1 MAPIRRAAPPPEL
14 AHGYPEEFV
23 QEIQGL
29 IDSSKRGPPL
39 TAWLNIKQK
48 LMHAPCNSI
57 YILEHVDVKLFL
69 VSRRNR
75 GGIGVNAFNAHR
87 HGLDIKTSGADVSK
101 LQHSTAFELG
111 GHEAREEVEFNIEL
125 VRSAEGML
133 AEANHAERF
142 ITNSSK
148 HTSQF
153 LKAAN

>member
-1 MAPIRRAAPPPEL
+1 M
-14 AHGYPEEFV
+14 
-23 QEIQGL
+23 
-29 IDSSKRGPPL
+29 

-48 LMHAPCNSI
+48 LMHAPCNGI

-69 VSRRNR
+69 VSRMNR

-87 HGLDIKTSGADVSK
+87 HGLGIKTTGADVSK
-101 LQHSTAFELG
+101 LPHATAFELG

-133 AEANHAERF
+133 AEVSHAERF
-142 ITNSSK
+142 ITISSS

-153 LKAAN
+153 FKAVSLLTYLVDYIHK